1 MSGFFQ
7 YLRDTKGELRYVA
20 WPTRLQTIVYT
31 ILVILLS
38 IFVALYLGLFDYIF
52 TSGLKNTL
60 EVLPQKSAVTQPAPG
75 LTITNLPISSTTPVS
90 PTTQ

>member
-1 MSGFFQ
+1 MGFFQ

-20 WPTRLQTIVYT
+20 WPTRMQTIVYT
-31 ILVILLS
+31 VLVIALS

-60 EVLPQKSAVTQPAPG
+60 EVLPQKSPVTQPAPG
-75 LTITNLPISSTTPVS
+75 LTITNLPLSSSTPVS
-90 PTTQ
+90 PTTTP